1 MESSKSNISSD
12 SLFNEKF
19 IQEGIQTKS
28 QEPTFSTCLE
38 AIDPESVSKQKRK
51 SDDNVDKRTSNVM
64 KMWKIVQCRPAVKVY
79 QSFEII
85 LKLICLQHKKS
96 LIGDRWCGN
105 FQKSPHKK
113 FLRAAFCF
121 FGSISQVDCL
131 VYFFCENIFFH
142 ITFFKKKKC
151 LLDSSFFFEN
161 DKFKNKNSS
170 TFYASSSAIYL
181 GLS

>member
-96 LIGDRWCGN
+96 LIGDR
-105 FQKSPHKK
+105 
-113 FLRAAFCF
+113 
-121 FGSISQVDCL
+121 
-131 VYFFCENIFFH
+131 
-142 ITFFKKKKC
+142 
-151 LLDSSFFFEN
+151 
-161 DKFKNKNSS
+161 
-170 TFYASSSAIYL
+170 
-181 GLS
+181 